1 MRHYRAD
8 PTFSTNLII
17 YLRAAKSTFCS
28 TTDNK
33 VKASCGVG
41 SSFQAHL
48 AQIKFGSSQHW
59 LKSKLAQNKFGKNQI
74 WHTSNLAQIK
84 CYSKDLSVKFN
95 TLKVRSFIQRL
106 KYSDFL
112 ITLIHDPDRDDPAE
126 EGDGSIL
133 DGHVGGL
140 ARLADLYSRSTAFY
154 CRFIKSSHI
163 CGPAML
169 ADLSIVSI
177 VYPCSQ
183 VGWPIYIIGLL
194 HSTLDH
200 IDYRQVGVSLA
211 LLGRS
216 TILYCITCELYA
228 MCFVCTV
235 SS

>member
-48 AQIKFGSSQHW
+48 AQIKFGSSQLWLKCKLAQNNFGTNQIW
-59 LKSKLAQNKFGKNQI
+59 LKSKLAQ
-74 WHTSNLAQIK
+74 IK
-84 CYSKDLSVKFN
+84 CHTKDLSVKFN
-95 TLKVRSFIQRL
+95 TFKVRSFIQRL

-140 ARLADLYSRSTAFY
+140 ARLADL
-154 CRFIKSSHI
+154 
-163 CGPAML
+163 
-169 ADLSIVSI
+169 
-177 VYPCSQ
+177 
-183 VGWPIYIIGLL
+183 
-194 HSTLDH
+194 
-200 IDYRQVGVSLA
+200 
-211 LLGRS
+211 
-216 TILYCITCELYA
+216 
-228 MCFVCTV
+228 
-235 SS
+235 